1 MEKIGPLR
9 QLAAQQG
16 IHQIGRLE
24 DAAPLLFGPKVHK
37 SYPLSLLE
45 GNHFDKLTRWLGRL
59 TTHDLSRIDVS
70 GCDTIDGW
78 LDRLEAQTPML
89 VMHSSGTSGKL
100 SIIPRSH
107 TETCHHVEMWFKF
120 MDGYRRE
127 YGGDIRALN
136 GTLPIFLPT
145 YRQGRHVQRAMEI
158 AYPAICG
165 SDEHFICAFPGK
177 LSADLLT
184 LGGRLAAAEA
194 RGEQGRLTLNP
205 ALLEQRERILEFQRR
220 VPEFMDAFFGKML
233 EYRGRRVMFVGTWVS
248 LLQATLAG
256 EKRGIQGLFAADSF
270 SITGGGKKGQVFP
283 DDWYERICRF
293 YGVPQMRASYGMT
306 EMIGLMQECREHN
319 HPASPGR
326 HLLDPDRWL
335 LPRGCAAGRFG
346 YMDRRRGRTGRG
358 VGDAVTVHWG
368 RPARAAGGRSSQGRA
383 REAGRRRQDHLCGCA
398 SGARRGARIPGASI
412 DRITSIRTSGCRGTS
427 QRQPALREL
436 PARVDRLG
444 IDDGPQA
451 MHRCHGDH
459 PELFPPNSGRAPRP
473 REDRPHQRHSAPMNN
488 EGDTRG
494 QARSPSIF
502 RSDRASRR

>member
-1 MEKIGPLR
+1 MPQTSAILADIKGRAAAQRGKPPRDAVDFIYMSTDEMFDTPFADVEQIQLATIKARFEGLMEKIGPLR
-9 QLAAQQG
+9 QLAAQQD
-16 IHQIGRLE
+16 IHKIGRLE

-107 TETCHHVEMWFKF
+107 IETCHHVEMWFKF

-194 RGEQGRLTLNP
+194 KGEQGRLTLNP
-205 ALLEQRERILEFQRR
+205 ALLEQRERMLEFQRR

-306 EMIGLMQECREHN
+306 EMIGLMQECREHKY
-319 HPASPGR
+319 HPWP
-326 HLLDPDRWL
+326 HQVVYLLDPESGRL
-335 LPRGCAAGRFG
+335 LPREGVQRGRFG
-346 YMDRRRGRTGRG
+346 YMDLAAETHWGGG
-358 VGDAVTVHWG
+358 VSGDAVTVHWG
-368 RPARAAGGRSSQGRA
+368 RKACACGRSGPFIDKVERLSDQQAGDDKITCAGAQTAHDAALEFLA
-383 REAGRRRQDHLCGCA
+383 RL
-398 SGARRGARIPGASI
+398 
-412 DRITSIRTSGCRGTS
+412 
-427 QRQPALREL
+427 
-436 PARVDRLG
+436 
-444 IDDGPQA
+444 
-451 MHRCHGDH
+451 
-459 PELFPPNSGRAPRP
+459 
-473 REDRPHQRHSAPMNN
+473 
-488 EGDTRG
+488 
-494 QARSPSIF
+494 
-502 RSDRASRR
+502 

>member
-1 MEKIGPLR
+1 MPQTSAILAAIKGRAAAQRGKPPRDAVDFIYMSTDEIFDTPFVDVEQIQLATIKARFEGLMEKIGPLR

-16 IHQIGRLE
+16 IHKIGRLE

-107 TETCHHVEMWFKF
+107 IETCHHVEMWFKF
-120 MDGYRRE
+120 MDGYRHE

-136 GTLPIFLPT
+136 GTLPIFLPS

-194 RGEQGRLTLNP
+194 KGEQGRLTLNP
-205 ALLEQRERILEFQRR
+205 ALLEQRERMLEFQRR

-248 LLQATLAG
+248 LLQATLEG

-306 EMIGLMQECREHN
+306 EMIGLMQECREHKY
-319 HPASPGR
+319 HPWP
-326 HLLDPDRWL
+326 HQVVYLLDPESGRL
-335 LPRGCAAGRFG
+335 LPREGVQRGRFS
-346 YMDRRRGRTGRG
+346 YMDLAAETHWGGG
-358 VGDAVTVHWG
+358 VSGDAVTVHWG
-368 RPARAAGGRSSQGRA
+368 RKACACGRSGPFIDKVERLSDQQAGDDKITCAGAQAAHDAALEFLA
-383 REAGRRRQDHLCGCA
+383 RL
-398 SGARRGARIPGASI
+398 
-412 DRITSIRTSGCRGTS
+412 
-427 QRQPALREL
+427 
-436 PARVDRLG
+436 
-444 IDDGPQA
+444 
-451 MHRCHGDH
+451 
-459 PELFPPNSGRAPRP
+459 
-473 REDRPHQRHSAPMNN
+473 
-488 EGDTRG
+488 
-494 QARSPSIF
+494 
-502 RSDRASRR
+502 

>member
-1 MEKIGPLR
+1 MPQTSTILADIKGRAAAQRGKPPRDAVDFIYMSTDEIFDTPFADVEQIQLATLKARFESLMEKIGPLR
-9 QLAAQQG
+9 QLAAQQD
-16 IHQIGRLE
+16 IHKIGRLE

-45 GNHFDKLTRWLGRL
+45 GNHFDKLTQWLGRL

-107 TETCHHVEMWFKF
+107 IETCHHVEMWFKF

-165 SDEHFICAFPGK
+165 SEEHFICAFPGK

-194 RGEQGRLTLNP
+194 KGEQGRLTLNP
-205 ALLEQRERILEFQRR
+205 ALLEQRERMLEFQRR

-270 SITGGGKKGQVFP
+270 SITGGGKKGTGLSGRLVRAHLPLLRCAADARLLWHDRNDRP
-283 DDWYERICRF
+283 DA
-293 YGVPQMRASYGMT
+293 GVPRAQVPPM
-306 EMIGLMQECREHN
+306 
-319 HPASPGR
+319 ASPGR
-326 HLLDPDRWL
+326 LSPGSGIRQVAAA
-335 LPRGCAAGRFG
+335 RG
-346 YMDRRRGRTGRG
+346 
-358 VGDAVTVHWG
+358 
-368 RPARAAGGRSSQGRA
+368 RAAGPLRLHGSRRRDA
-383 REAGRRRQDHLCGCA
+383 LGRR
-398 SGARRGARIPGASI
+398 
-412 DRITSIRTSGCRGTS
+412 S
-427 QRQPALREL
+427 QR
-436 PARVDRLG
+436 
-444 IDDGPQA
+444 
-451 MHRCHGDH
+451 
-459 PELFPPNSGRAPRP
+459 
-473 REDRPHQRHSAPMNN
+473 
-488 EGDTRG
+488 
-494 QARSPSIF
+494 
-502 RSDRASRR
+502 

>member
-1 MEKIGPLR
+1 MPQTSAILADIKGRAVAQRGKPPRDAVDFIYMSTDEIFDTPFADVEQIQLATIKARFERLMEKIGPLR
-9 QLAAQQG
+9 QLAAQQD
-16 IHQIGRLE
+16 IHKIGRLE

-100 SIIPRSH
+100 SIIPRSYI
-107 TETCHHVEMWFKF
+107 ETCHHVEMWFKF

-127 YGGDIRALN
+127 YVGDIRALN
-136 GTLPIFLPT
+136 GTVPIFLPT

-194 RGEQGRLTLNP
+194 KGEQGRLTLNP
-205 ALLEQRERILEFQRR
+205 ALLEQREQMLEFQRR
-220 VPEFMDAFFGKML
+220 VPQFMDAFFDKML

-306 EMIGLMQECREHN
+306 EMIGLMQECREHKY
-319 HPASPGR
+319 HPWP
-326 HLLDPDRWL
+326 HQVVYLLDPESGRL
-335 LPRGCAAGRFG
+335 LPREGVQRGRFG
-346 YMDRRRGRTGRG
+346 YMDLAAETHWGGG
-358 VGDAVTVHWG
+358 VSGDAVTVHWG
-368 RPARAAGGRSSQGRA
+368 RKACACGRSGPFIDKVERLSDQQAGDDKITCAGAQTAHDAALEFLA
-383 REAGRRRQDHLCGCA
+383 RL
-398 SGARRGARIPGASI
+398 
-412 DRITSIRTSGCRGTS
+412 
-427 QRQPALREL
+427 
-436 PARVDRLG
+436 
-444 IDDGPQA
+444 
-451 MHRCHGDH
+451 
-459 PELFPPNSGRAPRP
+459 
-473 REDRPHQRHSAPMNN
+473 
-488 EGDTRG
+488 
-494 QARSPSIF
+494 
-502 RSDRASRR
+502 